1 VYAGTFIHLMHNLQG
16 PAHEYNTIN
25 GRSKIPG
32 RWQGTVARMS
42 AKAGEPVA
50 AMNNSAPAQ
59 KQQEPDSIQIVE
71 FVLGNEHFAIDL
83 FDVKEV
89 VEYTTITKLPNVPSH
104 VRGIIDLRGEITMI
118 IDLKQRMNITEA
130 SKTSLE
136 TSRIIVLDDKIAAS
150 KMGILVDD
158 VTSVTTFEGNQVD
171 YTSASVNKDD
181 SSIIGIIKRKVKV
194 KDKEKNELIIW
205 IDLKQLLTNIES
217 VS

>member
-1 VYAGTFIHLMHNLQG
+1 
-16 PAHEYNTIN
+16 
-25 GRSKIPG
+25 
-32 RWQGTVARMS
+32 MS
-42 AKAGEPVA
+42 AKASPPVA
-50 AMNNSAPAQ
+50 APNSDAPAQ
-59 KQQEPDSIQIVE
+59 KQQDSDSIQIVE

-130 SKTSLE
+130 SQTSLE

-171 YTSASVNKDD
+171 YTSASVNKED

-205 IDLKQLLTNIES
+205 IDLRQLLTDIES